1 MKIKVKKEMR
11 LDELIKWAWENPE
24 LVAGKRFHAEYKY
37 DENYVFFPLYDGRKC
52 LISDFI
58 SADDTFEVEVEEE
71 ITEET
76 IIPSV
81 VVVRTQYFPNG
92 SESINV
98 TKTNNKSIKELV
110 ESNPD
115 NSRFKY
121 HEFYLMNGKGLGEL
135 IWKDGRLVE

>member
-11 LDELIKWAWENPE
+11 LDELIKWARSNPG
-24 LVAGKRFHAEYKY
+24 LSKGKNFFTTGNGDDIVRFQKDTNECTTSVCVPLDASFIVEYQEK
-37 DENYVFFPLYDGRKC
+37 V
-52 LISDFI
+52 
-58 SADDTFEVEVEEE
+58 
-71 ITEET
+71 TEET
-76 IIPSV
+76 ILPSV

-98 TKTNNKSIKELV
+98 TKINNKSIKELID
-110 ESNPD
+110 SNPD